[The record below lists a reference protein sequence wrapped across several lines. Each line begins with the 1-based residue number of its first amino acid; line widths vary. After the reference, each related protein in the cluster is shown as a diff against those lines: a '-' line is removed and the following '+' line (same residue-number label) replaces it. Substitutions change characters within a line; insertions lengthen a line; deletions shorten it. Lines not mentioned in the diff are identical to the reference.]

1 MRVSP
6 PLPLLLSF
14 LLSLLLAVGCS
25 PGRRGG
31 GGGGG
36 DDDDSANPSD
46 DDDDDAAPGDPD
58 GDGLDTSFEE
68 QIGTDPNDEDSDG
81 DGFEDG
87 DEYLDFFLPWDAS
100 DQPYIGGYPRGPL
113 PDEIDG
119 DGWHDDQVTLN
130 WTAEDRWGQ
139 ELQLHRFYGNVVV
152 VEVAA
157 EWCGPCQASAVT
169 LEAEYQERKDEGFV
183 VIQLLLDGLN
193 LGSEPDLERWADTFG
208 LTIPLINDHSQT
220 LTQHYVPTGSYG
232 IPNYTIL
239 DRELVIRDHFQEG
252 GSVNW
257 SLVDSLLSE
266 PAPSVEW
273 PLP

>member
-1 MRVSP
+1 MHAR
-6 PLPLLLSF
+6 LLLLLLSV
-14 LLSLLLAVGCS
+14 LLAAGCS
-25 PGRRGG
+25 PARRGG

-36 DDDDSANPSD
+36 DDDDSADPG

-81 DGFEDG
+81 DGYEDG
-87 DEYLDFFLPWDAS
+87 EEYMSYFLPWDAS

-119 DGWHDDQVTLN
+119 QGWHAGEITRN
-130 WTAEDRWGQ
+130 WTAQDQWEQ
-139 ELQLHRFYGNVVV
+139 ELQLHRFFGNVVV

-157 EWCGPCQASAVT
+157 EWCGPCQASAET
-169 LEAEYQERKDEGFV
+169 LEEEYQERKDDGFV
-183 VIQLLLDGLN
+183 VIQLLLDGQ
-193 LGSEPDLERWADTFG
+193 SYDSPPDLERWADQFG
-208 LTIPLINDHSQT
+208 LTSPLVSDHNQEIA
-220 LTQHYVPTGSYG
+220 QHYVASGSFG

-239 DRELVIRDHFQEG
+239 DRELVVRDWFQEG
-252 GSVNW
+252 GTIDW
-257 SLVDSLLSE
+257 SLVDSLLDD
-266 PAPSVEW
+266 PAPEVDW